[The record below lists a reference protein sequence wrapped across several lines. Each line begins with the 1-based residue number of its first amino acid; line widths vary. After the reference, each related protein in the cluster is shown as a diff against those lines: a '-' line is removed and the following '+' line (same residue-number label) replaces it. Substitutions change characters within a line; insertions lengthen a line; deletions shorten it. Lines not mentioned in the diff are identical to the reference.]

1 MNKQQII
8 EALMEEKKEATIDPC
23 FLICSGCGEQSPVFT
38 IETKGE
44 QWFSLHECGEQQ

>member
-1 MNKQQII
+1 
-8 EALMEEKKEATIDPC
+8 MEEEKEATIDPC